1 METHDK
7 QSLLTKI
14 RAERHAFDALVGRL
28 TDEAISA
35 PMFPGGWAVKDMLLE
50 IAGWERGLVDR
61 TTHGRHAAGAPA
73 GAAAASSQVP
83 APAAAGLS
91 PAEAR
96 AESRAAHAALL
107 ARVEE
112 MSEAD
117 LQDPY
122 RWEWADGRPL
132 IHVLAAGSRER
143 YHAHTEE
150 IARHLGSEEDR

>member
-7 QSLLTKI
+7 HSLLTKI
-14 RAERHAFDALVGRL
+14 REERRAFDALVGRL

-50 IAGWERGLVDR
+50 IAGWERSLVDR
-61 TTHGRHAAGAPA
+61 TTGARRDAGEAPA
-73 GAAAASSQVP
+73 GAQS
-83 APAAAGLS
+83 LS

-96 AESRAAHAALL
+96 AESQAAHAALV
-107 ARVEE
+107 AHVED

-132 IHVLAAGSRER
+132 VHVLDTGSRER

-150 IARHLGSEEDR
+150 IARHLGSEDES

>member
-7 QSLLTKI
+7 HSLLTKI
-14 RAERHAFDALVGRL
+14 REERRAFDALVGRL

-35 PMFPGGWAVKDMLLE
+35 PMFRGGWAVKDMLLE
-50 IAGWERGLVDR
+50 IAGWERSLVDR
-61 TTHGRHAAGAPA
+61 TTGGRSDAGA
-73 GAAAASSQVP
+73 
-83 APAAAGLS
+83 APAAAQSLS
-91 PAEAR
+91 PGEAR
-96 AESRAAHAALL
+96 AESRAAHAALV
-107 ARVEE
+107 AHVAE

-132 IHVLAAGSRER
+132 VHVLAAGSRER

-150 IARHLGSEEDR
+150 IARHLGSEDES